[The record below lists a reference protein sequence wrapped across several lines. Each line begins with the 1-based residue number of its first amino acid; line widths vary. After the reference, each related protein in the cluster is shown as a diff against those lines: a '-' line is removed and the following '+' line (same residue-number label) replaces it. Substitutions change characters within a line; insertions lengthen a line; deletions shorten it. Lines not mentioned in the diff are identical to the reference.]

1 VFDPPANPKVNAKV
15 RVPEQYRQNVFCPDS
30 EPKLVFLGE
39 RSLFDVGCQEEPG
52 SNYSIQGTYTSARY
66 PSDAVATEKACMTD
80 KASCA
85 GFCVGR
91 KMPSI

>member
-1 VFDPPANPKVNAKV
+1 MFGARRN
-15 RVPEQYRQNVFCPDS
+15 R
-30 EPKLVFLGE
+30 
-39 RSLFDVGCQEEPG
+39 G
-52 SNYSIQGTYTSARY
+52 SNYSIQGIYTSVRY